1 MASSTSKL
9 LPELIILHRL
19 TETEAMIAQTRRVQA
34 TNKTVERE
42 LARNAQKCS
51 DRAASLRQAIVDLGG
66 VPDVVGTAIGRANAT
81 AKATVEQGQTFT
93 TALLGDL
100 ALEHQLQDRAR
111 FLKVLA
117 ETADETKTAK
127 LAERLVNAHGET
139 IDWINIRLAEVA
151 VGGPADIRP
160 TPTQVAVSA
169 GIRFAA
175 LPSRQLAGSVN
186 RAFALARKAKAKAAN
201 NVEENVD
208 KARQLRD
215 SAVEVVTAGRNAAL
229 KRSEQEARKDGDK
242 KTADTVHRTR
252 SNLGVL
258 SSDELPI
265 KGYDD
270 LSAENAD
277 KAINKLTRAS
287 DVRAILAYELENKN
301 RKGVSTT
308 AQVRIEDLAKELSNA

>member
-1 MASSTSKL
+1 MPGSTSKL
-9 LPELIILHRL
+9 LPELVILHRL
-19 TETEAMIAQTRRVQA
+19 TETEAMIAQTRRAQA

-51 DRAASLRQAIVDLGG
+51 ERAAALRQAIVDLGG

-117 ETADETKTAK
+117 ETADESKIVK
-127 LAERLVNAHGET
+127 LAERLVTAHGET
-139 IDWINIRLAEVA
+139 ISWIDTRLAEVA

-160 TPTQVAVSA
+160 TPSQLAVSA
-169 GIRFAA
+169 SVRLAA

-186 RAFALARKAKAKAAN
+186 RAFALANKVQAKAQSEVEQ
-201 NVEENVD
+201 NVG

-215 SAVEVVTAGRNAAL
+215 AAIEVFSAGRNAAL
-229 KRSEQEARKDGDK
+229 KRSEKVARKDGDK
-242 KTADTVHRTR
+242 KTADAVHRTR

-258 SSDELPI
+258 SSEELPI

-270 LSAENAD
+270 LSADNAE
-277 KAINKLTRAS
+277 KAINKLTKPA
-287 DVRAILAYELENKN
+287 DVRAVLAYELENKN
-301 RKGVSTT
+301 RKGVSTS
-308 AQVRIEDLAKELSNA
+308 AQNRVEELAKELSNA